1 MNNILRLTTRL
12 LAPLILLAAFA
23 HGVADAR
30 GTHMMT
36 TQDDSIERGTR
47 QCLREA
53 QRDFNRC
60 RRRAQGRRG
69 ALARCRRAD
78 HQRRSACSG

>member
-23 HGVADAR
+23 HGVADA
-30 GTHMMT
+30 
-36 TQDDSIERGTR
+36 RGTR